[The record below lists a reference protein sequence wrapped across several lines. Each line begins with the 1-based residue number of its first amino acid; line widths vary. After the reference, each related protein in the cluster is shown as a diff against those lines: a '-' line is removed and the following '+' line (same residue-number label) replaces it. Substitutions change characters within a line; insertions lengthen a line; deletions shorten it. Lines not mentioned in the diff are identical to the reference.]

1 MSTTEGARL
10 AGALIEAMMS
20 HLMAHARHSAEEL
33 SFELQKGCPD
43 FFGADSRTF
52 YHARDLLQLARD
64 ARARK
69 ENIVRDKHVNDAIA
83 FFMKVPTAGDLS
95 SVCAELVDLR
105 AFHGVTA
112 VPLAAAAA
120 LEARSEEARFSPHEQ
135 PNVDMVVRLN
145 CSRSRVDVHLL
156 LHVAM
161 KTNHLRERSAYRR
174 ACSDDL
180 KLQNI

>member
-1 MSTTEGARL
+1 MIFYQLALTDVATLYFSQLTMKKLVSTTQGARL

-20 HLMAHARHSAEEL
+20 HMMAHARHSAEEL
-33 SFELQKGCPD
+33 AAELQKGCPD

-69 ENIVRDKHVNDAIA
+69 ENTVRDKHVNDAIA
-83 FFMKVPTAGDLS
+83 LFMQVPTAGDLS

-120 LEARSEEARFSPHEQ
+120 LEARAEESRFAAHSQ
-135 PNVDMVVRLN
+135 TNVDMVV
-145 CSRSRVDVHLL
+145 S
-156 LHVAM
+156 
-161 KTNHLRERSAYRR
+161 
-174 ACSDDL
+174 
-180 KLQNI
+180 I

>member
-1 MSTTEGARL
+1 M
-10 AGALIEAMMS
+10 
-20 HLMAHARHSAEEL
+20 
-33 SFELQKGCPD
+33 
-43 FFGADSRTF
+43 
-52 YHARDLLQLARD
+52 
-64 ARARK
+64 
-69 ENIVRDKHVNDAIA
+69 NDAIA
-83 FFMKVPTAGDLS
+83 LFMKVPTAGDLS

-174 ACSDDL
+174 ACRDDL